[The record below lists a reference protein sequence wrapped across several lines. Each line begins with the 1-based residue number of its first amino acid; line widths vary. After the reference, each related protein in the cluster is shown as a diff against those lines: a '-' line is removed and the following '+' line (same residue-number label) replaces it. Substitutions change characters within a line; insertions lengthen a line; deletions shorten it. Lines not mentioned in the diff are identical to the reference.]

1 MELNQT
7 RIEDGV
13 IQEVA
18 DRLIDENKLSA
29 LVRTMVEDRVNT
41 HFKNVADKQIQDV
54 INESIQQ
61 GFDKVYMKV
70 NTYGEVASPPTTIRK
85 ELEKLVEGYWN
96 EKVGRDGKATTSSYN
111 DKWTRAEWVMMQI
124 VSDKFTE
131 DMKQHTVNI
140 AGALKDGLR
149 KELQLT
155 VNRLLSEVFHVT
167 TADDKL
173 KPMIY

>member
-1 MELNQT
+1 MELNQQ
-7 RIEDGV
+7 RIEDAV
-13 IQEVA
+13 VQEVA
-18 DRLIDENKLSA
+18 DRIIDEEKLRVQ
-29 LVRTMVEDRVNT
+29 VRTMVEDRINT
-41 HFKNVADKQIQDV
+41 HFKNVADKQIQDA

-96 EKVGRDGKATTSSYN
+96 EKVGRDGKPTTSSYN
-111 DKWTRAEWVMMQI
+111 DKYTRAEWVMMQI

-131 DMKQHTVNI
+131 DMKQHTINI

-149 KELQLT
+149 KELQNT
-155 VNRLLSEVFHVT
+155 VNRLLSEVFHVRT
-167 TADDKL
+167 EGDKL
-173 KPMIY
+173 PTGL